1 MNRPPRG
8 LAFGLVA
15 AMGGAVGFATKGLFA
30 KKLYAH
36 GWTYDSVQVARMA
49 LSLPVFWLWG
59 WWRVGADLFRLERS
73 ALLGAMG
80 AGFLCY
86 YIGSMLDFYALTLI
100 DASLERVLLFSYPS
114 MVVVAHSLIH
124 RRWPDTR
131 TIVAL
136 AATYTGIIA
145 VVSGFDLAIFRANL
159 KGAVLVLLCATTTAT
174 YFLASDRWTRR
185 IGSVPFTVWAMTAA
199 GGCMFVHAGA
209 VAHARPPMP
218 GQADLVYLA
227 GLVGLA
233 TVFAM
238 LMTAEGV
245 RRLGAQRAAVVSCVG
260 PPATILIAVPW
271 LGERMNVAQW
281 AGVAGIVA
289 GILVMELRRTGSAAP
304 SPPPGSR

>member
-1 MNRPPRG
+1 MNSPPRG

-15 AMGGAVGFATKGLFA
+15 AMLGAVAFATKGLFA

-36 GWTYDSVQVARMA
+36 GWTFEAVQVTRMA

-59 WWRVGADLFRLERS
+59 WWRVGGGLFRLDRD
-73 ALLGAMG
+73 AMLAAMG

-86 YIGSMLDFYALTLI
+86 YVGSMLDFYALTMI

-114 MVVVAHSLIH
+114 MVVLAHSLIY
-124 RRWPDTR
+124 RRWPDGR
-131 TIVAL
+131 TLIAL

-174 YFLASDRWTRR
+174 YFLTSERWTRR
-185 IGSVPFTVWAMTAA
+185 IGSVPFTVWAMTSA
-199 GGCMFVHAGA
+199 GVCMFVHAWLA
-209 VAHARPPMP
+209 PHARPPQP
-218 GQADLVYLA
+218 GTDDLGYLA
-227 GLVGLA
+227 GLVGVA

-245 RRLGAQRAAVVSCVG
+245 QRLGAQRAAVVSCVG

-271 LGERMNVAQW
+271 LGERMNPVQW
-281 AGVAGIVA
+281 MGVAGIVA
-289 GILVMELRRTGSAAP
+289 GILVMELRRTARAVP
-304 SPPPGSR
+304 APPPGNR

>member
-1 MNRPPRG
+1 MSPKPEG

-15 AMGGAVGFATKGLFA
+15 AMAGAVGFAMKGLFA

-36 GWTYDSVQVARMA
+36 GWTFEAVQVTRMA
-49 LSLPVFWLWG
+49 LALPVFWLWG
-59 WWRVGADLFRLERS
+59 WWRVGGELLKVERS
-73 ALLGAMG
+73 AWLGAMG

-114 MVVVAHSLIH
+114 MVVVAHSAIY
-124 RRWPDTR
+124 RRFPDLR
-131 TIVAL
+131 TVLAL
-136 AATYTGIIA
+136 TATYTGIVA

-174 YFLASDRWTRR
+174 YFIASDRWTGR
-185 IGSVPFTVWAMTAA
+185 IGSATFTVWAMTSA
-199 GGCMFVHAGA
+199 GLCMFVHAFLSH
-209 VAHARPPMP
+209 HARPPMP
-218 GQADLVYLA
+218 GPADFGYLA
-227 GLVGLA
+227 GLVGIA

-245 RRLGAQRAAVVSCVG
+245 RRLGAQRAAVVSTVG

-271 LGERMNVAQW
+271 LGERMNPVQW
-281 AGVAGIVA
+281 AGVALIVV
-289 GILVMELRRTGSAAP
+289 GILVMELMRTGSKTPVDNRAA
-304 SPPPGSR
+304 

>member
-1 MNRPPRG
+1 M
-8 LAFGLVA
+8 A
-15 AMGGAVGFATKGLFA
+15 GAVGFATKGLFA

-36 GWTYDSVQVARMA
+36 GWTFEAVQVTRMA

-59 WWRVGADLFRLERS
+59 WWRAGEELLRVERS
-73 ALLGAMG
+73 ALLGALG

-86 YIGSMLDFYALTLI
+86 YIGSMLDFYALTMI

-114 MVVVAHSLIH
+114 MVVLAHSLLY
-124 RRWPDTR
+124 RRWPDLR
-131 TIVAL
+131 TLVAL
-136 AATYTGIIA
+136 TATYMGIVA

-159 KGAVLVLLCATTTAT
+159 QGAVLVLLCATTTAT
-174 YFLASDRWTRR
+174 YFIASDRWTRR
-185 IGSVPFTVWAMTAA
+185 IGSVPFTVWAMTSA
-199 GGCMFVHAGA
+199 GLCMFVHAWLA
-209 VAHARPPMP
+209 PHARPPMP
-218 GQADLVYLA
+218 GKTDYLYLA
-227 GLVGLA
+227 GLVGFA

-260 PPATILIAVPW
+260 PPATILFAVPW
-271 LGERMNVAQW
+271 LGERMNLVQW

-304 SPPPGSR
+304 APPPGNR